1 MFCAAEP
8 AEPSG
13 VLVNGRTANAL
24 RRMVLPPAERNG
36 EEEEEEFICQAKSNT
51 TTACTI
57 STLV

>member
-13 VLVNGRTANAL
+13 VLINGRTANAL
-24 RRMVLPPAERNG
+24 RRLVLPPCEHNG
-36 EEEEEEFICQAKSNT
+36 EEEEEFICQTKSNT